1 MLEKEEGSED
11 LDERAPKKEWTEKD
25 LLVDPT
31 QTLLSSPSS
40 GMKHYWEEI
49 IKRYPPTLLKLTNKK
64 YTTLKRIILQTL
76 LLSSFNFPR
85 KNYKMFQD
93 LDPLE

>member
-25 LLVDPT
+25 PLVNAT
-31 QTLLSSPSS
+31 QTLLSSAIS

-49 IKRYPPTLLKLTNKK
+49 IKTYPPTLLKLTNKK
-64 YTTLKRIILQTL
+64 YTTLKRIIPQTL
-76 LLSSFNFPR
+76 LSSSINFPR
-85 KNYKMFQD
+85 KNYKKFQD
-93 LDPLE
+93 LVPLE